1 MKNEIVMPWLDYG
14 VKYGVM
20 LYGTYYLF
28 IRCVSEK
35 PDKKKLAE
43 AAAFS
48 VALGFFF
55 VFLASI
61 LNPMHMMLMLLYL
74 ILTNCLI
81 YRNELNDR
89 EGDGRK
95 LKLRDIVILS
105 LLCFAFCEALFMLVG
120 FVSSVVLSLT
130 YYNIMPPDKHS
141 VWDFLN
147 DIPVHTAAYTVMIS
161 LVWATEYLAAR
172 MRRLRRGLMNI
183 VEHRKAGV
191 VIMFAML
198 MLMVLM
204 MFGSVGVGDDYR
216 LFREILFVPAIAFCV
231 VMIVWIRRE
240 IRADFVGEIRQSNLR
255 LFEGGIAGKDRE
267 IADLAE
273 DNEKL
278 SGVIRRDAELMR
290 CLTEECRRSAAPAE
304 TEAAAETIE
313 QLYSGRC
320 EAVGAME
327 SYGASFGTT
336 GINAV
341 DAILNYMACK
351 ARDKDVDFAVKVDP
365 DMGDLIGRDIGRR
378 EFNTIL
384 ADLTENAIISA
395 GVVKDRRVEVML
407 LRNRDHLCLEVLDS
421 GERFDVGVLK
431 NMGKKRITTHPREG
445 GSGIGL
451 MTLFRIINKTGASFT
466 IEEFSRPESHDRYAK
481 ALSVEFNGA
490 RRFRIVTDR
499 SDELKQALR
508 SDRFEVVGE

>member
-161 LVWATEYLAAR
+161 LVW
-172 MRRLRRGLMNI
+172 
-183 VEHRKAGV
+183 
-191 VIMFAML
+191 
-198 MLMVLM
+198 
-204 MFGSVGVGDDYR
+204 
-216 LFREILFVPAIAFCV
+216 
-231 VMIVWIRRE
+231 
-240 IRADFVGEIRQSNLR
+240 Q
-255 LFEGGIAGKDRE
+255 
-267 IADLAE
+267 
-273 DNEKL
+273 
-278 SGVIRRDAELMR
+278 
-290 CLTEECRRSAAPAE
+290 
-304 TEAAAETIE
+304 
-313 QLYSGRC
+313 
-320 EAVGAME
+320 
-327 SYGASFGTT
+327 
-336 GINAV
+336 
-341 DAILNYMACK
+341 
-351 ARDKDVDFAVKVDP
+351 
-365 DMGDLIGRDIGRR
+365 
-378 EFNTIL
+378 
-384 ADLTENAIISA
+384 
-395 GVVKDRRVEVML
+395 
-407 LRNRDHLCLEVLDS
+407 
-421 GERFDVGVLK
+421 
-431 NMGKKRITTHPREG
+431 
-445 GSGIGL
+445 
-451 MTLFRIINKTGASFT
+451 
-466 IEEFSRPESHDRYAK
+466 PE
-481 ALSVEFNGA
+481 
-490 RRFRIVTDR
+490 
-499 SDELKQALR
+499 
-508 SDRFEVVGE
+508 